1 MFIIAVIGVML
12 TTDLYTL
19 YVLLFII
26 GATFGGRIIVGLNY
40 VLEFLVDKDR
50 EAMVFVRLFSSA
62 VYLIGI
68 TLFF

>member
-1 MFIIAVIGVML
+1 ML

-50 EAMVFVRLFSSA
+50 EAMVFARLFSSA